1 MVWDGANLA
10 IGRSMDR
17 THRLPGANPDPIPES
32 LNLLTA
38 RIIGCAMTVH
48 RGLGP
53 GLLESAYESAFCIEL
68 TKGGLQCLRQVACP
82 IEYDGHPVGA
92 YRLDV
97 LVENAVV
104 VEVKSVN
111 TIERVAIAQM
121 LTYLRAT
128 QCRLGLIINVNVP
141 ILAEGIRRVAL

>member
-1 MVWDGANLA
+1 
-10 IGRSMDR
+10 MDR
-17 THRLPGANPDPIPES
+17 PLRPPGAQPLPIPEA

-38 RIIGCAMTVH
+38 RIIGCAIQVH
-48 RGLGP
+48 RTLGP

-68 TKGGLQCLRQVACP
+68 TMAGLRFLQQVSCP
-82 IEYDGHPVGA
+82 VEYDGHPIGA
-92 YRLDV
+92 YRIDL

-104 VEVKSVN
+104 VEVKSVAMF
-111 TIERVAIAQM
+111 ERVSLAQV

-128 QCRLGLIINVNVP
+128 GCRLGLIINFNVP

>member
-1 MVWDGANLA
+1 
-10 IGRSMDR
+10 MDR
-17 THRLPGANPDPIPES
+17 AHRPPGATHAPIPEA

-48 RGLGP
+48 RALGP

-68 TKGGLQCLRQVACP
+68 TKAGLQFLQQVACP
-82 IEYDGHPVGA
+82 VEYDGHPVGA

-104 VEVKSVN
+104 VEVKSVKM
-111 TIERVAIAQM
+111 IERVAIAQTL
-121 LTYLRAT
+121 LTFDQPDAG
-128 QCRLGLIINVNVP
+128 LGSSSTSTCQS
-141 ILAEGIRRVAL
+141 

>member
-1 MVWDGANLA
+1 MN
-10 IGRSMDR
+10 R
-17 THRLPGANPDPIPES
+17 THRPPGATPAAIPEA

-48 RGLGP
+48 RALGP

-68 TKGGLQCLRQVACP
+68 AKGELQFLRQVTCP
-82 IEYDGHPVGA
+82 VEYEGHPIGA

-97 LVENAVV
+97 LVENA
-104 VEVKSVN
+104 EVKSVN
-111 TIERVAIAQM
+111 MIERVAIAQM

-128 QCRLGLIINVNVP
+128 QCRLGLVINFNVP
-141 ILAEGIRRVAL
+141 ILTEGIKRVAL